1 MRGVLALVTSGVSV
15 RVGPGHSDDDVTQPV
30 TWASKQY
37 SASSYSVVEECCHYC
52 FSEQDISEHELS
64 GVRYKEPVVGKGKTV
79 EDTIKCS
86 RFQ

>member
-1 MRGVLALVTSGVSV
+1 MESVSESA
-15 RVGPGHSDDDVTQPV
+15 RDTDDDVTQPV

-52 FSEQDISEHELS
+52 FSEQAISEHELS

-79 EDTIKCS
+79 EDRIKCS